1 LKDKSVFSAD
11 MLASLDEAKLT
22 EILGGRKLPQM
33 PERVRLLREVGS
45 GLKARYGG
53 HAANMIRQAGGSA
66 EDLVG
71 RITEAFPGF
80 RDHAVYSG
88 CQVFFYKRA
97 QIFVGDVWGA
107 YGGSGLGDFGD
118 INRLTMFAD
127 YRVPQILQAKGVMVY
142 GQDLKALVD
151 SGSQLPSGG
160 AAESEIRAVTVQVDD
175 TLTFLSC
182 FGLVWFDLVG
192 FSFNASLGPQLRA
205 RKRGRLS
212 EAALARHALHIYSAN
227 IIPSL
232 EQLPEHTRL
241 AWEGRS
247 TRIKMT

>member
-11 MLASLDEAKLT
+11 NLASLDDAKLT

-33 PERVRLLREVGS
+33 PERVRLLREIGS

-71 RITEAFPGF
+71 RIAEAFPGF

-88 CQVFFYKRA
+88 FQVFFYKRA

-118 INRLTMFAD
+118 IHRLTMFAD

-142 GQDLKALVD
+142 DQDLKALVD
-151 SGSQLPSGG
+151 SGGELPSGST
-160 AAESEIRAVTVQVDD
+160 AESEIRAVTVQV
-175 TLTFLSC
+175 
-182 FGLVWFDLVG
+182 G
-192 FSFNASLGPQLRA
+192 
-205 RKRGRLS
+205 
-212 EAALARHALHIYSAN
+212 AALALHSAL
-227 IIPSL
+227 
-232 EQLPEHTRL
+232 
-241 AWEGRS
+241 
-247 TRIKMT
+247 